1 VLVLYP
7 ADLPDSLTHFCSFL
21 VASWGLL
28 CVESYPLQTC
38 TVLLLF
44 QFQFILFFSLI
55 SMARTVLDK
64 SDTSW
69 HPCLVPD
76 PRGNASAFHH
86 YISGSDRFF
95 ICFWGVSI
103 MLLFFVPKSCLT
115 LCDPMDCNMPGFPVL
130 HHLAEFAQ
138 THVHW
143 VGDPSNHLIL
153 CCPLL
158 FLPPIPPSI
167 RVFSS
172 ESALWSGGQSIGV
185 SASAS
190 VLSMTIQDW

>member
-1 VLVLYP
+1 
-7 ADLPDSLTHFCSFL
+7 
-21 VASWGLL
+21 
-28 CVESYPLQTC
+28 
-38 TVLLLF
+38 
-44 QFQFILFFSLI
+44 
-55 SMARTVLDK
+55 MARTVLDK

-103 MLLFFVPKSCLT
+103 MLLLFVPKSCLT

-130 HHLAEFAQ
+130 HHLPEFAQ
-138 THVHW
+138 THVHR
-143 VGDPSNHLIL
+143 VSDPSNHIIL
-153 CCPLL
+153 CRPLL
-158 FLPPIPPSI
+158 LPPIPPSI
-167 RVFSS
+167 RVFSN

-190 VLSMTIQDW
+190 VLSMTIQDRSPLGWTGWICLQPALHIGRPEYLPQLFFQGASVF